1 MKYKH
6 THTEW
11 CDVFSVPFSVL
22 KKKLLTAIIICDCI
36 WWQRWRNEITWRNK
50 DYYENERSVSTTM
63 MTTMDQMNEWM
74 NESNEREREKK
85 IPILVDAG
93 PK

>member
-1 MKYKH
+1 MKK
-6 THTEW
+6 
-11 CDVFSVPFSVL
+11 
-22 KKKLLTAIIICDCI
+22 
-36 WWQRWRNEITWRNK
+36 NK
-50 DYYENERSVSTTM
+50 DYYENKRSVSTTM